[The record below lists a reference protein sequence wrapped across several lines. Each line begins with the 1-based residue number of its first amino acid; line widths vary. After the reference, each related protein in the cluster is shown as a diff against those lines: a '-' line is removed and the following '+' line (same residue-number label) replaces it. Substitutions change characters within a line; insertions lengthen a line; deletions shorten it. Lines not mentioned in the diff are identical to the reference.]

1 MLATPTSSHLLTR
14 FSNPS
19 NLTRMTLHTWSHTA
33 VKWIHPFAYLGLAT
47 LAIGTVAFT
56 RQATVYLQPST
67 LHRYNR
73 SKNNW
78 ALVTGATDGIGFG
91 FCQELCAR
99 GFNVIL
105 HGRNRAKLETRARE
119 LNVQFPDR
127 QTGILVRDV
136 ASSSE
141 GIESVADEV
150 RGIIGSTT
158 LGQLTVLV
166 NNVGGETRPYTAL
179 DGLTFTEVDDTIAK
193 NAVFMTH
200 ITRVLLPVLVAGQCG
215 LVLNVSSIASYGFP
229 FLSVYSGTKGYVD
242 SFTRALEAE
251 CAVEKPGVKVMA
263 LRVGQVKTAA
273 FDVAEG
279 LFVPTAR
286 VMAGAGLNRVGCG
299 KTIVWGYFW
308 HWVQGLSFSVLPR
321 WVLMRITAA
330 KLRALKEEE
339 KAKAKMR

>member
-1 MLATPTSSHLLTR
+1 
-14 FSNPS
+14 
-19 NLTRMTLHTWSHTA
+19 MTLHAWTHAA
-33 VKWIHPFAYLGLAT
+33 VKWINPFPYLGLAT
-47 LAIGTVAFT
+47 LAIGTLAFA

-73 SKNNW
+73 SKTNW

-119 LNVQFPDR
+119 LNGQFPER
-127 QTGILVRDV
+127 RTGIIVRDV
-136 ASSSE
+136 VGSSE
-141 GIESVADEV
+141 GVESIVDEV
-150 RGIIGSTT
+150 RGIIGSTST
-158 LGQLTVLV
+158 STTTTTSRQGSLTVLV

-193 NAVFMTH
+193 NAVFMTQ
-200 ITRVLLPVLVAGQCG
+200 ITRVVLPLLGAGRCG

-229 FLSVYSGTKGYVD
+229 FLSVYSATKGFVD

-251 CAVEKPGVKVMA
+251 CAVEKPGVEVMA

-286 VMAGAGLNRVGCG
+286 GMAGAGLDRVGCG

-308 HWVQGLSFSVLPR
+308 HWVQGLAFSVLPR

-339 KAKAKMR
+339 EGKKKVR